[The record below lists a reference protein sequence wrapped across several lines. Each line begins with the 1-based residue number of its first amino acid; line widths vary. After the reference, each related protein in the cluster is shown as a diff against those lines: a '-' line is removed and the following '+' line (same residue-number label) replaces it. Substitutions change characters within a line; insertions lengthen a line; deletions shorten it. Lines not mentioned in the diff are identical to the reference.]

1 MGRALEVNGG
11 ALSLEDWNY
20 IRGLFL
26 ADGCFFTR
34 KIRRVRRIYGAQ
46 FCLGRNEENIARK
59 LAKKFSQLGL
69 NPRVRKIP
77 HANMLRLTV
86 CSRALRLFLPNKAVL
101 RDDASE
107 RRNFFDRNRLLGV
120 KFGIPFFAGLLD
132 GDGRCGVQVV
142 QDRTFFPQINSWMWS
157 FSQSRYIFLVDY
169 VKEFVESLTPKSTRT
184 WVRANTGVVTIVLRK
199 CGIETLLKAGITKY
213 SWRVTQWLK
222 RVADFQS
229 KNERLKYYTSG
240 EVMQM
245 LNAGYGVLRRWV
257 KAGRIRCVRRTNKTK
272 GRLNGSNF
280 YFPVSEVMKLKDE
293 FLSNQQGVA
302 RIRKLSVK
310 LVDASRVLGVS
321 YESLRSQY
329 RRGKLHAFLVHDERT
344 LGGRYLAIPE
354 CQVEIL
360 KRRYAGG
367 KKRRGG
373 GDISIR

>member
-1 MGRALEVNGG
+1 MMGRALEMNGG

-46 FCLGRNEENIARK
+46 FCFGLNEERIARK
-59 LAKKFSQLGL
+59 LAKNFRQVGL

-77 HANMLRLTV
+77 HVNMLRLTV
-86 CSRALRLFLPNKAVL
+86 CSRALRLFLPDKPVL

-107 RRNFFDRNRLLGV
+107 RRNFFDGNKLLGV

-132 GDGRCGVQVV
+132 GDGCCGVQVV
-142 QDRTFFPQINSWMWS
+142 QDRTFFPQMNSCKWS
-157 FSQSRYIFLVDY
+157 FSQRRYIFLVDY
-169 VKEFVESLTPKSTRT
+169 VKEFVESLTPNSART

-199 CGIETLLKAGITKY
+199 CGIEALLKAGITKY

-222 RVADFQS
+222 RVAEFQS

-245 LNAGYGVLRRWV
+245 LNVGYGVMRRWI
-257 KAGRIRCVRRTNKTK
+257 KTGRIRCIRKTK
-272 GRLNGSNF
+272 KTNGRLNGSNF
-280 YFPVSEVMKLKDE
+280 YFPVSEVKKLKDE
-293 FLSNQQGVA
+293 FLSNQQGVTK
-302 RIRKLSVK
+302 IRNASIR
-310 LVDASRVLGVS
+310 LVDASKVLGVS
-321 YESLRSQY
+321 YESLRSLY
-329 RRGKLHAFLVHDERT
+329 RRGKLQAFLVHDERT
-344 LGGRYLAIPE
+344 QGGRYLAIPE
-354 CQVEIL
+354 GQVEIL

-367 KKRRGG
+367 KKKRGG
-373 GDISIR
+373 GNK